1 MKISLIRW
9 LIQKLIV
16 ALQFKLIIF
25 LTMSFT
31 KHANEIF
38 NQVIKD
44 YHLTDNVDTPIQNP
58 YEKESIDFN
67 LYLKCWID
75 TVQWHYED
83 IIRDPQ
89 IDPIEA
95 LALKRRIDKSNQ
107 DRTDLVEEID
117 SYFRQYYSHVKPLDD
132 AQLNTESPA
141 WAVDRLSILALKIY
155 HMQEQVD
162 RQDASSDHIAKC
174 QAKLQVLLEQQK
186 DLSLAIDQLLEDIE
200 AGRKYMKVYRQMKMY
215 NDPATNPILYKK

>member
-1 MKISLIRW
+1 
-9 LIQKLIV
+9 
-16 ALQFKLIIF
+16 
-25 LTMSFT
+25 MSFT
-31 KHANEIF
+31 EQANKIF
-38 NQVIKD
+38 NQAIND
-44 YHLTDNVDTPIQNP
+44 YHLTDDVNTPINNP
-58 YEKESIDFN
+58 YKKDSIEFN

-83 IIRDPQ
+83 IIRDPN

-95 LALKRRIDKSNQ
+95 LSLKRRIDKSNQ

-117 SYFRQYYSHVKPLDD
+117 SYFRQYYSHVKPLPD
-132 AQLNTESPA
+132 AHLNTESPA

-155 HMQEQVD
+155 HMKEQVE
-162 RQDASSDHIAKC
+162 RQDVEAEHIAKC
-174 QAKLQVLLEQQK
+174 QAKLSVLLEQQK